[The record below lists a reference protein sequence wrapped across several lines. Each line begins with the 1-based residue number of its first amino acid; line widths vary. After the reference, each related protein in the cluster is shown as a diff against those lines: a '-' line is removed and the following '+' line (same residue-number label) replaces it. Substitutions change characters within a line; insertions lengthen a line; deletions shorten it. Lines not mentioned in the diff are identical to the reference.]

1 MTLPWTDFHYLQDI
15 INEISA
21 DRKDNIDFQDFIAIM
36 QKQRECVES
45 EDEILEA
52 FR

>member
-1 MTLPWTDFHYLQDI
+1 MTDSQYHQDI

-36 QKQRECVES
+36 QKQRDYVES

-52 FR
+52 FRC